1 MLDWARKE
9 IELAKQIECQGLQE
23 GEFDYG
29 GACYDSALK
38 AYESLADDGHS
49 GFSIKLTQRILNR
62 LLDGKPLTPI
72 VDIDDIW
79 IDVDQVDDEHIMYQC
94 SRMSSLFKYLY
105 NDGKVEYSDI
115 SRAYCYNV
123 KNKKTRYSSGLANRV
138 LNEILPIK
146 MPYSPSDK
154 QIAIACTDFLT
165 DRKNGDY
172 DTVGILSAV
181 MPNGKEILINRFFK
195 EENHTWVEIDAS
207 EYDRRIIQSIL
218 LDQEVK

>member
-9 IELAKQIECQGLQE
+9 IELAKKIESLDLKE

-172 DTVGILSAV
+172 DMIEGLFKVFY
-181 MPNGKEILINRFFK
+181 LI
-195 EENHTWVEIDAS
+195 
-207 EYDRRIIQSIL
+207 RR
-218 LDQEVK
+218 